1 MYEQKKLV
9 DKDDMYALIDA
20 LIDALILGDAWL
32 FWWQVAI

>member
-20 LIDALILGDAWL
+20 LILGDAWL